1 MSQSPVRGGEDSLAI
16 ALGARIRH
24 TRGVRGITL
33 REMAIRLGVSPATM
47 SAVENGRTG
56 ISALRLTEVARVL
69 EVSTD
74 ELLSPAADGDG
85 GAGVDVTS
93 AGRAVEDWRRYDPL
107 QFDAP
112 LMAALEAFLEVG
124 YHGSTMRDI
133 ARRAGLSVP
142 GIYHHYASK
151 QEMLLKILDIS
162 VGDLLRRSE
171 LVLVETG
178 GDTGVDRFCRLVE
191 NLALFHT
198 HRRELGFIGAT
209 EMRSLEEPGRSR
221 IVAMRNRIQQLVD
234 IEVERG
240 VDEGAFVVDA
250 PHEAARAVVT
260 MCTGLA
266 QWFSSDGPASPEQ
279 VAQWYVGYAL
289 GVVRHQE

>member
-1 MSQSPVRGGEDSLAI
+1 MSSSVRGGEDSLAI

-24 TRGVRGITL
+24 TRGIRGITL
-33 REMAIRLGVSPATM
+33 REMAVRLGVSPATM

-56 ISALRLTEVARVL
+56 ISALRLTELARVL

-74 ELLSPAADGDG
+74 DLLTPLPQSGSATDVPVAGDPALQ
-85 GAGVDVTS
+85 
-93 AGRAVEDWRRYDPL
+93 DWRRYDRL
-107 QFDAP
+107 AFDGP

-151 QEMLLKILDIS
+151 QEMLVRILDATMT
-162 VGDLLRRSE
+162 DLARRCD
-171 LVLVETG
+171 LVLAEA
-178 GDTGVDRFCRLVE
+178 DSAVDRFRLLVE

-198 HRRELGFIGAT
+198 HRRELGFIGAA
-209 EMRSLEEPGRSR
+209 EMRSLEEPGHSR
-221 IVAMRNRIQQLVD
+221 IVAMRNTIQGLVTA
-234 IEVERG
+234 EVERG
-240 VDEGAFVVDA
+240 HREGVFAVDE
-250 PHEAARAVVT
+250 PREAARAVVT

-266 QWFSSDGPASPEQ
+266 QWYSPGGSASAEQ
-279 VAQWYVGYAL
+279 VARRYVGYAL
-289 GVVRHQE
+289 DLVRHRR

>member
-1 MSQSPVRGGEDSLAI
+1 MSQSSARGGEDGLAI

-33 REMAIRLGVSPATM
+33 RELAVRLGVSPATM

-56 ISALRLTEVARVL
+56 ISALRLTELARVL

-74 ELLSPAADGDG
+74 DLLSPLGE
-85 GAGVDVTS
+85 GAGTDTVPNATGGPVS
-93 AGRAVEDWRRYDPL
+93 LDWRHYGPL
-107 QFDAP
+107 PFDGP
-112 LMAALEAFLEVG
+112 LTAALEAFLEVG
-124 YHGSTMRDI
+124 YHGSTMRDV
-133 ARRAGLSVP
+133 ARRAELSVP

-151 QEMLLKILDIS
+151 QEMLLKILDATMA
-162 VGDLLRRSE
+162 DLTRRCE
-171 LVLVETG
+171 LVLLDAESA
-178 GDTGVDRFCRLVE
+178 VDRFCLLVE

-209 EMRSLEEPGRSR
+209 EMRSLEEPGRTR
-221 IVAMRNRIQQLVD
+221 IVEMRNQIQRLLNV
-234 IEVERG
+234 EVERG
-240 VDEGAFVVDA
+240 HEQGVFAVDE

-266 QWFSSDGPASPEQ
+266 QWYSPNGEATAEQ
-279 VAQWYVGYAL
+279 VACRYVGYAL
-289 GVVRHQE
+289 GLVRHQG

>member
-1 MSQSPVRGGEDSLAI
+1 MSHSTVRGGEDSLAI

-33 REMAIRLGVSPATM
+33 RDMAVRLGVSPATM

-74 ELLSPAADGDG
+74 DLLSPVPGEHGLSGADITQ
-85 GAGVDVTS
+85 AETPVQ
-93 AGRAVEDWRRYDPL
+93 DWRSYDAL
-107 QFDAP
+107 GFDAP
-112 LMAALEAFLEVG
+112 LTAALEAFLEVG

-151 QEMLLKILDIS
+151 QEMLLKILDTTMD
-162 VGDLLRRSE
+162 DLTRRCE
-171 LVLVETG
+171 LVLAEA
-178 GDTGVDRFCRLVE
+178 DSCVDRFSLLIE

-198 HRRELGFIGAT
+198 HRRDLGFIGAT
-209 EMRSLEEPGRSR
+209 EMRSLEEPGRAR
-221 IVAMRNRIQQLVD
+221 IIAMRNHIQQFVNG
-234 IEVERG
+234 EVERG
-240 VDEGAFVVDA
+240 CEEGVFAVDA
-250 PHEAARAVVT
+250 PHEAARAVAT

-266 QWFSSDGPASPEQ
+266 QWYSPTGPATAEQ
-279 VAQWYVGYAL
+279 VARWYVGYAL
-289 GVVRHQE
+289 GLVNHQG

>member
-1 MSQSPVRGGEDSLAI
+1 MSSSVRDGEDSLAM

-24 TRGVRGITL
+24 TRGLRGLSL
-33 REMAIRLGVSPATM
+33 REMAVRLGVSPATM

-56 ISALRLTEVARVL
+56 ISALRLTELARVL

-74 ELLSPAADGDG
+74 DLLTPM
-85 GAGVDVTS
+85 S
-93 AGRAVEDWRRYDPL
+93 AGPPVDAGASTRDRPTAEGWRQYSQLD
-107 QFDAP
+107 FDAP
-112 LMAALEAFLEVG
+112 LMAALNAFLEVG

-151 QEMLLKILDIS
+151 QEMLLKILDTTME
-162 VGDLLRRSE
+162 DLTRRCE
-171 LVLVETG
+171 LVLADTEPGVE
-178 GDTGVDRFCRLVE
+178 RFCLLIE

-221 IVAMRNRIQQLVD
+221 IVQMRNHIQNLVNQ
-234 IEVERG
+234 EVELG
-240 VDEGAFVVDA
+240 VAEGAFDVDA
-250 PHEAARAVVT
+250 PREVARAVVT

-266 QWFSSDGPASPEQ
+266 QWFSPDGSATAEQ
-279 VAQWYVGYAL
+279 VARRYVGYAL
-289 GVVRHQE
+289 GLVRHRG